1 MNTFFYR
8 SALLALTSATLSLG
22 ACSDD
27 DNDAEAAAPALE
39 VKTASNLA
47 PAAAGTTSTGQPA
60 APKHYAFYNLATNK
74 EVPYTDSASTK
85 WDIAVRATTILVNS
99 GTSGPGKGQA
109 QVVTGLFTDL
119 TTAPETGYQPD
130 GATKA
135 IPTGSGKG
143 WYNYDPTTHII
154 SPIAGKV
161 IMLKTAEGNYAKLE
175 VVSYYKD
182 APATPTATTP
192 SGYYTFRYVYQP
204 DGSTNLK

>member
-1 MNTFFYR
+1 MNAFFSR
-8 SALLALTSATLSLG
+8 GMLLALTAATLNLA

-27 DNDAEAAAPALE
+27 NNADEVAPAPE
-39 VKTASNLA
+39 VTTVSNLA
-47 PAAAGTTSTGQPA
+47 PAAGGSTSTGQPA
-60 APKHYAFYNLATNK
+60 TPKHYAFFNLATNK

-85 WDIAVRATTILVNS
+85 WDIAVRATTILVNG

-109 QVVTGLFTDL
+109 QVVEGLFSTL
-119 TTAPETGYQPD
+119 TSAPETGYQQD

-143 WYNYDPTTHII
+143 WYNYDATTHLI

-161 IMLKTAEGNYAKLE
+161 IMLRTATGNYAKLE

-182 APATPTATTP
+182 APATPAATSP
-192 SGYYTFRYVYQP
+192 SGYYTFRYLYQP
-204 DGSTNLK
+204 DGSRNLN